1 MYWAPTFPYTSS
13 LTGISS
19 ADLATGYEANSHK
32 EWNQQAGASLA
43 LFDVANAVLKASG
56 DPKNKQA
63 VATAM
68 KTLSVQTPL
77 GNLQWGKGPN
87 ANVVATPIIGGQ
99 WVATPG
105 TAYPINFVICEN
117 SNDPNVPIASTL
129 TAYS

>member
-1 MYWAPTFPYTSS
+1 M
-13 LTGISS
+13 
-19 ADLATGYEANSHK
+19 
-32 EWNQQAGASLA
+32 
-43 LFDVANAVLKASG
+43 LKASG

-68 KTLSVQTPL
+68 KTLTVETPL
-77 GNLQWGKGPN
+77 GNLAWGKGPN
-87 ANVVATPIIGGQ
+87 ANVVPTPIIGGQ

-117 SNDPNVPIASTL
+117 SNDANVPIAATL